1 MELNQCINYLLTTS
15 QHRVFQEVSKRLEN
29 YDVTPVQ
36 YGVLYCLWKGDKT
49 TPKEIASE
57 LKLENSTISGILDR
71 MEKKDLLK
79 RQVSTEDR
87 RYIEVVLTEK
97 GASLEKPVLDTIDQA
112 NLDILASI
120 PEEEQQI
127 LKKNPVSFSHRLS
140 AREILALGLT
150 VGQEVRPYPSTFA
163 NK

>member
-15 QHRVFQEVSKRLEN
+15 QHRVFQEVSKRLEPF
-29 YDVTPVQ
+29 DVTPVQ
-36 YGVLYCLWKGDKT
+36 YGELYCLWKGDKT
-49 TPKEIASE
+49 TPKEIAAE

-97 GASLEKPVLDTIDQA
+97 GAALEKPVLDTIDTA
-112 NLDILASI
+112 NIDILADI
-120 PEEEQQI
+120 PDEEQQI
-127 LKKNPVSFSHRLS
+127 LKKNLRL
-140 AREILALGLT
+140 LAGL
-150 VGQEVRPYPSTFA
+150 EED
-163 NK
+163 

>member
-36 YGVLYCLWKGDKT
+36 YGVLHCLWKGDKT

-57 LKLENSTISGILDR
+57 LELENSTISGILDR
-71 MEKKDLLK
+71 MEKKNLLK

-127 LKKNPVSFSHRLS
+127 LKKNLRL
-140 AREILALGLT
+140 LAGL
-150 VGQEVRPYPSTFA
+150 EE
-163 NK
+163 N

>member
-15 QHRVFQEVSKRLEN
+15 QHRVFQEVSKRLEPF
-29 YDVTPVQ
+29 DVTPVQ
-36 YGVLYCLWKGDKT
+36 YGVLYCLWKVDKT
-49 TPKEIASE
+49 SPKEIAAE

-97 GASLEKPVLDTIDQA
+97 GAALEKPVLDTIDTA
-112 NLDILASI
+112 NIDILADISD
-120 PEEEQQI
+120 EEQQI
-127 LKKNPVSFSHRLS
+127 LKKNLRL
-140 AREILALGLT
+140 LAGL
-150 VGQEVRPYPSTFA
+150 EED
-163 NK
+163 

>member
-15 QHRVFQEVSKRLEN
+15 QHRVFQEVSKRLEPF
-29 YDVTPVQ
+29 DVTPIQ

-57 LKLENSTISGILDR
+57 LKLAISGILDR

-97 GASLEKPVLDTIDQA
+97 GAALEEPVLETIDTA
-112 NLDILASI
+112 NADILADI
-120 PEEEQQI
+120 PKEEQQI
-127 LKKNPVSFSHRLS
+127 LKRNLRL
-140 AREILALGLT
+140 LAGL
-150 VGQEVRPYPSTFA
+150 EE
-163 NK
+163 N

>member
-15 QHRVFQEVSKRLEN
+15 QHRVFQEVSKRLEPF
-29 YDVTPVQ
+29 DVTPFQ

-97 GASLEKPVLDTIDQA
+97 GAALEEPVLETIDTA
-112 NLDILASI
+112 NADILADI

-127 LKKNPVSFSHRLS
+127 LKRNLRL
-140 AREILALGLT
+140 LAGL
-150 VGQEVRPYPSTFA
+150 EED
-163 NK
+163 

>member
-57 LKLENSTISGILDR
+57 LKLENSTISGIL
-71 MEKKDLLK
+71 ENLLK

-127 LKKNPVSFSHRLS
+127 LKKNLRL
-140 AREILALGLT
+140 LAGL
-150 VGQEVRPYPSTFA
+150 EE
-163 NK
+163 N

>member
-15 QHRVFQEVSKRLEN
+15 QHRVFQEVSKRLEPF
-29 YDVTPVQ
+29 DVTPVQ

-49 TPKEIASE
+49 TPKEIAAE

-79 RQVSTEDR
+79 RQVSIEDR

-97 GASLEKPVLDTIDQA
+97 VLPLR
-112 NLDILASI
+112 NRFSILSI
-120 PEEEQQI
+120 QRI
-127 LKKNPVSFSHRLS
+127 
-140 AREILALGLT
+140 
-150 VGQEVRPYPSTFA
+150 STFWLISLMK
-163 NK
+163 NSRY

>member
-15 QHRVFQEVSKRLEN
+15 QHRVFQEVSKRLEPF
-29 YDVTPVQ
+29 DVTPVQ
-36 YGVLYCLWKGDKT
+36 YGVLYCLCMGDKT
-49 TPKEIASE
+49 TPKEIAAE

-97 GASLEKPVLDTIDQA
+97 GAALEKPVLDTIDTA
-112 NLDILASI
+112 NIDILADISD
-120 PEEEQQI
+120 EEQQI
-127 LKKNPVSFSHRLS
+127 LKKNLRL
-140 AREILALGLT
+140 LAGL
-150 VGQEVRPYPSTFA
+150 EED
-163 NK
+163 

>member
-15 QHRVFQEVSKRLEN
+15 QHRVFQEVSKRLEPF
-29 YDVTPVQ
+29 DVTPVQ
-36 YGVLYCLWKGDKT
+36 YGVLYCLWMGYKT
-49 TPKEIASE
+49 TPKEIAAE

-97 GASLEKPVLDTIDQA
+97 GAALEKPVLDTIDTA
-112 NLDILASI
+112 NIDILADISD
-120 PEEEQQI
+120 EEQQI
-127 LKKNPVSFSHRLS
+127 LKKNLRL
-140 AREILALGLT
+140 LAGLK
-150 VGQEVRPYPSTFA
+150 ED
-163 NK
+163 